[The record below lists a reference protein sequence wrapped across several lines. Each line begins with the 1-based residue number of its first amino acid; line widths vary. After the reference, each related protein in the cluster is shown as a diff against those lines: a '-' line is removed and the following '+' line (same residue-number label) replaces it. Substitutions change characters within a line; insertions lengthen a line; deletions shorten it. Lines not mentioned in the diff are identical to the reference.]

1 MKLLAN
7 LNKGVEGCFSHMCQY
22 MPKPEREI
30 EFVQDVQASFLL
42 GIGVSGEQESDPESL
57 SLKNQNVCFV
67 CEYGDGRFECGGS
80 WQANPFSS
88 GSLWPLHRKPT
99 VE

>member
-1 MKLLAN
+1 MKLLASMN
-7 LNKGVEGCFSHMCQY
+7 EGIEGCFSHMCQY

-67 CEYGDGRFECGGS
+67 CECGGS
-80 WQANPFSS
+80 WQANPFFS
-88 GSLWPLHRKPT
+88 GSLWPLHRKLT